1 MTEEQVLGEISKAVA
16 QILSDKGL
24 PAPALTADTELLGG
38 DLQIDSLALAM
49 LVREMEE
56 RIGFDPFQ
64 DGFIDFRTAGEL
76 AKLYVK

>member
-1 MTEEQVLGEISKAVA
+1 MTEDQILGEISKAVA
-16 QILSDKGL
+16 QI
-24 PAPALTADTELLGG
+24 
-38 DLQIDSLALAM
+38 DSLDLAM

-56 RIGFDPFQ
+56 RVGHDPFQ

>member
-1 MTEEQVLGEISKAVA
+1 MTEEQILGEISKAVA

-24 PAPALTADTELLGG
+24 PAPTLTADTELLGG
-38 DLQIDSLALAM
+38 ELQIDSLDLAM

-56 RIGFDPFQ
+56 RVGHDPFQ
-64 DGFIDFRTAGEL
+64 DGFIDFRTVGEL